1 VIFILWTYAED
12 LNFMFNNQAYNKKFK
27 PEYGYYNPS
36 LPK

>member
-1 VIFILWTYAED
+1 
-12 LNFMFNNQAYNKKFK
+12 MFNNQAYNKKFK